1 MLNKSILSG
10 LVALSLSIIGSVNA
24 NDFVAK
30 KSNSQVNDKGN
41 QAILEAQNT
50 PVEIV
55 TEEFISAENQ
65 LSDYVLEKFGREGW
79 DPKKQRIIAIHAEQ
93 WNTDDPGFDPEFASK
108 RALYAAMSSMGARA
122 KIAEFMRTQMSS
134 KDMLESPPSDVFA
147 QLKEDYENAQ
157 RDFELQKRKVVKLLE
172 RFNEQD
178 AREVEGAGWS
188 ERGKALLDAMIKK
201 LDDTYD
207 VSKLDA
213 KNQERFEKT
222 KIDYAEATA
231 KLAEIEKKASSM
243 KDSVANTMTSSVET
257 LAHGS
262 VIGATVIATTES
274 WDKENEEYQ
283 VASVVVWSPKLKAS
297 AEAMLTGQ
305 VESLKPKAGRTL
317 SAWLKKQDLGS
328 LIGPRQ
334 LIDETGSRWFIGVYA
349 EEYTGSSARK
359 RSAKGRAE
367 IYAKKEAA
375 MAIFA
380 DLETRKSAMTAVQT
394 RNVDLN
400 TSTTDIA
407 KSFGESTSQSIEKMN
422 ISGGSTIMRREVTH
436 PLTGTKM
443 YAVVFAV
450 SANAAKDAIKME
462 KNNYAAAMNIEKYQ
476 SKRRGEKSGLDKALS
491 ESKDN
496 SKEYNEGKSGAYS
509 DVYSVSDK
517 QNVAN
522 KKSQKQVLKTGV
534 QKTKTGSGTM
544 INAEAID
551 DDDF

>member
-10 LVALSLSIIGSVNA
+10 LIALSLSISVNA

-30 KSNSQVNDKGN
+30 KNSLPVSDEGN
-41 QAILEAQNT
+41 QAIIAAQT
-50 PVEIV
+50 SPVKVI

-79 DPKKQRIIAIHAEQ
+79 DPKKKRIMAIHAEQ
-93 WNTDDPGFDPEFASK
+93 WNTDDPSYDPEFTTK
-108 RALYAAMSSMGARA
+108 RALYATMSSMGARA
-122 KIAEFMRTQMSS
+122 KIAEFMRTEMSAT
-134 KDMLESPPSDVFA
+134 DMLESPTSDVFA
-147 QLKEDYENAQ
+147 QLKEEYENAQ
-157 RDFELQKRKVVKLLE
+157 RDFELQKRKVAKLLS

-188 ERGKALLDAMIKK
+188 ERGKALLDSMIKK
-201 LDDTYD
+201 LDETYD
-207 VSKLDA
+207 VSQLDD
-213 KNQERFEKT
+213 KNQKRFEKT
-222 KIDYAEATA
+222 KVDYAEATA
-231 KLAEIEKKASSM
+231 KLTEIEQKATTMKKSI
-243 KDSVANTMTSSVET
+243 ANTMASSVET
-257 LAHGS
+257 IAHGS
-262 VIGATVIATTES
+262 IIGATVIATTES
-274 WDKENEEYQ
+274 WDQENEEYQ
-283 VASVVVWSPKLKAS
+283 VASLVVWSPKLKAS

-305 VESLKPKAGRTL
+305 VENLKPKAGRTL
-317 SAWLKKQDLGS
+317 SAWLKKQNFGS

-380 DLETRKSAMTAVQT
+380 DLETRKNAMTIVET
-394 RNVDLN
+394 RNVDLK

-407 KSFGESTSQSIEKMN
+407 KSFGESTSQSIDKMN

-450 SANAAKDAIKME
+450 SANSAQDAIQME
-462 KNNYAAAMNIEKYQ
+462 KTNYAAAMDIEKYQ
-476 SKRRGEKSGLDKALS
+476 SKRRGEKEGLENALN
-491 ESKDN
+491 ESKN
-496 SKEYNEGKSGAYS
+496 NEKEYNKGKSEAYS
-509 DVYSVSDK
+509 SVNVLSVKQSLADK
-517 QNVAN
+517 KRKN
-522 KKSQKQVLKTGV
+522 KKANLPV
-534 QKTKTGSGTM
+534 QKTKTGSGTI
-544 INAEAID
+544 INAEEVD